1 MSLEIKY
8 HPEIKLL
15 TRFFANPNNYSLSQ
29 HALTA
34 LTPRD
39 QGQGWVFF
47 FRNSFTGRSVGTV
60 PTRESTFGTIRS
72 PVEVFMCRKR
82 GENWLIGL
90 FVPLGSAPRPPILA
104 QIWIFLAQNLGNYVG
119 AHPPF
124 ELGCYLNFGASH
136 SGFSETGRKS

>member
-34 LTPRD
+34 LTPRE
-39 QGQGWVFF
+39 QGQGWVF

-60 PTRESTFGTIRS
+60 PTRESDIGAIQS
-72 PVEVFMCRKR
+72 PVEVSLSQKR
-82 GENWLIGL
+82 
-90 FVPLGSAPRPPILA
+90 
-104 QIWIFLAQNLGNYVG
+104 
-119 AHPPF
+119 
-124 ELGCYLNFGASH
+124 
-136 SGFSETGRKS
+136 

>member
-47 FRNSFTGRSVGTV
+47 LEIPSQAGQ
-60 PTRESTFGTIRS
+60 
-72 PVEVFMCRKR
+72 
-82 GENWLIGL
+82 W
-90 FVPLGSAPRPPILA
+90 
-104 QIWIFLAQNLGNYVG
+104 
-119 AHPPF
+119 
-124 ELGCYLNFGASH
+124 ELC
-136 SGFSETGRKS
+136 